1 MFSLHETSQRR
12 VCRVAFIACAAVP
25 TLITLVWIA
34 YSLRPWRESDWQRTL
49 SQQLHVHGSVENVI
63 SLRPGNLRLIDVQL
77 ADLRSQMPLVA
88 LNEVRTRWRGS
99 ELTLI
104 ADQLLIESASFPS
117 LAATL
122 ATWMSAADLPAV
134 QLQASRLKIE
144 GPSQQ
149 TVLLRDVRMQSQQ
162 KAGQTQQLAIQAMLL
177 MGEQREAAHP
187 LKLVIQ
193 QSATRTTATLHT
205 DAGRL
210 PSWLLVDVLP
220 SVARCDEASFSG
232 SVRLEGNAR
241 NVSGSLRGRIAG
253 LSLSDWLG
261 PASPHT
267 VRGLAQVELDQLTWN
282 GDRVVSAHG
291 NLRGANGA
299 VGDSLLIEAVKR
311 LYCVA
316 GSNVVLDSAPDERL
330 LSFDELACEFHISDA
345 GITLKGKCAS
355 LAIDSPGCLLTAG
368 GRALL
373 LEPTYSNMPVAQ
385 LVQLLSQ
392 AASSWL
398 PASQEAHAMAGKL
411 PLPSVGP
418 QTQKDVAER
427 PKDSKSR

>member
-1 MFSLHETSQRR
+1 MFSLHETTQRR
-12 VCRVAFIACAAVP
+12 VCRVAFITCAAVP
-25 TLITLVWIA
+25 TLLTLVWIA

-49 SQQLHVHGSVENVI
+49 SQQLHVHGCVDHVT
-63 SLRPGNLRLIDVQL
+63 SLRPGTLRLKNVQL
-77 ADLRSQMPLVA
+77 ADLRSEMPLVA

-134 QLQASRLKIE
+134 QLQAKLLKIE

-149 TVLLRDVRMQSQQ
+149 TISLRDVSMRSQQ
-162 KAGQTQQLAIQAMLL
+162 KAGQPQQLAIKAMLL
-177 MGEQREAAHP
+177 TGEQGEAAHP
-187 LKLVIQ
+187 LQLVVQ
-193 QSATRTTATLHT
+193 QNATQTTATLHT

-210 PSWLLVDVLP
+210 PSWLLANLLP
-220 SVARCDEASFSG
+220 SVARSPEATFSG
-232 SVRLEGNAR
+232 SVRLESNAR
-241 NVSGSLRGRIAG
+241 KVSGSLRGRVTG

-261 PASPHT
+261 FESPHT
-267 VRGLAQVELDQLTWN
+267 VRGMAQVELDQLTWQ
-282 GDRVVSAHG
+282 GERVVSAHG
-291 NLRGANGA
+291 NLSAANGA
-299 VGDSLLIEAVKR
+299 VGNSLLIEAVKR
-311 LYCVA
+311 LYCVTGA
-316 GSNVVLDSAPDERL
+316 DVVLDSTSVGKL
-330 LSFDELACEFHISDA
+330 LPFDELACEFQITNA

-355 LAIDSPGCLLTAG
+355 LAIDSPGCLVSAG

-385 LVQLLSQ
+385 LVQLLSKS
-392 AASSWL
+392 ASSWL

-411 PLPSVGP
+411 PLPSVSP
-418 QTQKDVAER
+418 QSQAEVAEK